1 MRVAYATAAT
11 LFPQLIAAHNP
22 DYILHIGM
30 AGGRDHYTLE
40 TVAHRDNYKIK
51 DVDDRD
57 GWRDGEHAW
66 KREDVPDF
74 LRVGWDETDVLKRWE
89 NEISEIED
97 KMGLLDSTPVLTPGG
112 WRFGNGPLAKSVVR
126 LSRDAGRFLCE
137 FALMESLSMR
147 WVEARPDDD
156 TNGREVS
163 DPDSR
168 EGKVA
173 FLHVPGGHTVDDIL
187 RGVRVAETAIRSL
200 VGSWE
205 EGRRRADMDEVAAAT
220 HVEAGRWEGVVWR
233 A

>member
-11 LFPQLIAAHNP
+11 LLPQLIDTHNP
-22 DYILHIGM
+22 DYVLHIGM

-40 TVAHRDNYKIK
+40 TLAHRDNYKIK

-66 KREDVPDF
+66 KRDGVPEG
-74 LRVGWDETDVLKRWE
+74 LCGGWDETDVLKRWE
-89 NEISEIED
+89 GEVSNIEE
-97 KMGLLDSTPVLTPGG
+97 KMGLVNSVPIPTPTGIRLSKSPHI
-112 WRFGNGPLAKSVVR
+112 KSVVR

-137 FALMESLSMR
+137 FALMASLSKR
-147 WVEARPDDD
+147 WVEARSDDS
-156 TNGREVS
+156 TTGTRTP

-173 FLHVPGGHTVDDIL
+173 FLHVPGGHSVDDIL
-187 RGVRVAETAIRSL
+187 RGVRVAEAAIRSL

-205 EGRRRADMDEVAAAT
+205 EGRRRIDMDEAAAAA
-220 HVEAGRWEGVVWR
+220 HIDAGRWEGVVWR